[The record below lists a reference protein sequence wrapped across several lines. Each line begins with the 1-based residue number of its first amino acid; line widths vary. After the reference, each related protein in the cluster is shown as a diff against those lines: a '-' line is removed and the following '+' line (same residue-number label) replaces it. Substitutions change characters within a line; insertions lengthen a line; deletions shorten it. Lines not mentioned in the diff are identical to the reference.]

1 MANANVEVQMN
12 GKLKVKVIKKVNKV
26 NAEQTTVQKD
36 RTRRE
41 AAREMVSNVSNWVND
56 LQSRKGVEAKLA
68 FESLFKPLPN
78 PTNS

>member
-1 MANANVEVQMN
+1 MN
-12 GKLKVKVIKKVNKV
+12 EKIKVKVIKKGAKV
-26 NAEQTTVQKD
+26 NTEQSTVQKD

-68 FESLFKPLPN
+68 FESLFKPLPT